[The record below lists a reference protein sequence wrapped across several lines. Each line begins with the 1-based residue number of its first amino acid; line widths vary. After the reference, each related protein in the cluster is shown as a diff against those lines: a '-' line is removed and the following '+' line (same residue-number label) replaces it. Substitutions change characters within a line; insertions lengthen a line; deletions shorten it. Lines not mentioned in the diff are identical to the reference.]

1 MILVKSGEVFSRWGD
16 LEFIMLV
23 LILTRAILS
32 TCSCKLVL
40 EVIRN
45 CISFALLRSLLTAE
59 HSLHPYNQLDAKQ
72 LTTWSLPFSCV

>member
-1 MILVKSGEVFSRWGD
+1 MILVKSGEVFSRWGGFGVYYVNTD
-16 LEFIMLV
+16 M
-23 LILTRAILS
+23 TRAILS
-32 TCSCKLVL
+32 PFSCKLML

-59 HSLHPYNQLDAKQ
+59 HSLHPFNQLDAKQ

>member
-1 MILVKSGEVFSRWGD
+1 MILVKSGGVFQVGGFGVYYVSID
-16 LEFIMLV
+16 M
-23 LILTRAILS
+23 TRAILS
-32 TCSCKLVL
+32 TCSCKLML